1 MNKSI
6 SDIDKAKA
14 ISERIEK
21 QELLSFN
28 GCKDILTKLVERSN
42 YKVIG
47 IKQTKQGC
55 SVDYILQCKYKDN
68 KTHYFIWEQKN
79 RTSTKQ
85 NRKRYH
91 YSELK
96 SDKLHKIYQ
105 VVKKIIGQLEEK
117 GALVAREQIHVMYIQ
132 MLYQNGATY
141 EYIDC
146 NNESYRL
153 FDGISWDQ
161 MMIYNLDSIKWNEL
175 GVSVRPQR
183 QTQYNDY
190 SRMQIDEIYQIPYSK
205 GLCYDKE
212 SDKLCR
218 I

>member
-6 SDIDKAKA
+6 SYIDKAKA
-14 ISERIEK
+14 ISDRIEK

-55 SVDYILQCKYKDN
+55 SVDYILQCKDKDN

-79 RTSTKQ
+79 RTSTKE

-96 SDKLHKIYQ
+96 SDKLYKIYQ
-105 VVKKIIGQLEEK
+105 VVNKIMEQLKEK
-117 GALVAREQIHVMYIQ
+117 GALVPREQIHVMYIQ

-146 NNESYRL
+146 NNERFML

-190 SRMQIDEIYQIPYSK
+190 SRMQSDEIYQIPYSK
-205 GLCYDKE
+205 GWCYDKE

>member
-6 SDIDKAKA
+6 SYIDKAKA
-14 ISERIEK
+14 ISKRIEK

-28 GCKDILTKLVERSN
+28 GCKDILTNLVERSN

-55 SVDYILQCKYKDN
+55 SVDYILQCKDKDN
-68 KTHYFIWEQKN
+68 KTHYYIWEQKN
-79 RTSTKQ
+79 RTSTKE

-96 SDKLHKIYQ
+96 SDKLRRIYQ
-105 VVKKIIGQLEEK
+105 VVNKIMEQLKEK
-117 GALVAREQIHVMYIQ
+117 GALVPREQIHVMYIQ

-146 NNESYRL
+146 NNERFML

-190 SRMQIDEIYQIPYSK
+190 SRMQIDEIYQILYSK

>member
-6 SDIDKAKA
+6 SYIDKAKA

-55 SVDYILQCKYKDN
+55 SVDYILQCKDKDN

-79 RTSTKQ
+79 RTSTKE

-96 SDKLHKIYQ
+96 SDKLYKIYQ
-105 VVKKIIGQLEEK
+105 VVNKIMEQLKEK
-117 GALVAREQIHVMYIQ
+117 GALVPREQIHVMYIQ

-146 NNESYRL
+146 NNERFML

-190 SRMQIDEIYQIPYSK
+190 SRMQIDEIYQILYSK
-205 GLCYDKE
+205 GLCYDKQ